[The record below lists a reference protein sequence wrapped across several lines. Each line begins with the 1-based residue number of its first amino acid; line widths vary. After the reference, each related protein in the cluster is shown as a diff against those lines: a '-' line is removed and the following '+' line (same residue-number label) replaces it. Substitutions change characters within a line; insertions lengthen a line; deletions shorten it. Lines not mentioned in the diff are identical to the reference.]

1 MPEAEEKQKE
11 TVDIDT
17 SGPEVEIKLPEEKTK
32 DEDKT
37 YEDERETK
45 LEDGGVADDT
55 PEKPVEQPAVQG
67 SDKQESNAKEVEDYS
82 EGVKKRIAKLTKKMR
97 EAERQKDE
105 ALRYAESVKKERDQF
120 KSQATS
126 LDKNYATEMEGR
138 IASSLAAAQAKLA
151 AARESQDSKAEVEA
165 LTAISQLGYEQ
176 GKLAELKTAQ
186 QMEETAAKDKPQTIA
201 QPKRPASPDPRA
213 EAWAEKNEWFG
224 KDNAMTYTA
233 FDLHRKLTEE
243 EGYDPKSDEYY
254 AEIDK
259 RIRLEFPHKF
269 DTTVEKQTS
278 KPTQNVASA
287 TRSSKTSRKSVRLT
301 SSQVAI
307 AKKLGV
313 PLEEYAK
320 QLMNTKGVCETTYEH
335 EGGIGI
341 WKRINQLVRAKLS
354 KVIQQKYNH
363 KLKRL
368 SQKQDQKF
376 GLHHRT

>member
-1 MPEAEEKQKE
+1 MPETEEKLKE

-17 SGPEVEIKLPEEKTK
+17 SGPEVEIKLPEEKIK
-32 DEDKT
+32 EEDKT

-55 PEKPVEQPAVQG
+55 SEKPVEQPAVQE
-67 SDKQESNAKEVEDYS
+67 SDKQQSNSQEVEDYS

-105 ALRYAESVKKERDQF
+105 ALRYAESVRKERDQF
-120 KSQATS
+120 KTQATS

-151 AARESQDSKAEVEA
+151 AARDSQDSKAEVEA

-186 QMEETAAKDKPQTIA
+186 QMEETALKDKPQAQAIT
-201 QPKRPASPDPRA
+201 QPKRAAAPDPKA
-213 EAWAEKNEWFG
+213 EAWAERNDWFG

-243 EGYDPKSDEYY
+243 EGFDPKSDDYY

-259 RIRLEFPHKF
+259 RIKLEFPHKF

-287 TRSSKTSRKSVRLT
+287 TRSSKTGRKSVRLT

-320 QLMNTKGVCETTYEH
+320 QLMNTKEV
-335 EGGIGI
+335 
-341 WKRINQLVRAKLS
+341 
-354 KVIQQKYNH
+354 
-363 KLKRL
+363 
-368 SQKQDQKF
+368 
-376 GLHHRT
+376 